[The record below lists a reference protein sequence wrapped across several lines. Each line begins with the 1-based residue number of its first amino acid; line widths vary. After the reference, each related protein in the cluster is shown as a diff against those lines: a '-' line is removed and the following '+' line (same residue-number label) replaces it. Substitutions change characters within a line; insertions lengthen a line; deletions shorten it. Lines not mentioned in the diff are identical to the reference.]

1 MRMGI
6 FPEKDSCTDVHD
18 GFLRRFL
25 RARRFNLSKALAM
38 YMAAQEWRQRESV
51 NHLYDNFDY
60 SRARQAFKLHYPSYI
75 HKTDRSGS
83 PVHIHEL
90 SKIDLS
96 GVSSFRIVPIVSA
109 LLQPSKPPSYSLVR
123 AVSTT
128 HQLFKT
134 ITREEAV
141 QYLFLLS
148 ESNLRTRFPA
158 CTLQLRPTVSEGGVR
173 RILLSSCRW
182 SDIVSC
188 SSSTPSP
195 LCSI

>member
-1 MRMGI
+1 MGI

-25 RARRFNLSKALAM
+25 RARRFDLSKALAM
-38 YMAAQEWRQRESV
+38 YMTAQEWRQRESV

-96 GVSSFRIVPIVSA
+96 GVSSFRILRIVWA
-109 LLQPSKPPSYSLVR
+109 LLQPVK
-123 AVSTT
+123 VSVILTCT
-128 HQLFKT
+128 RCSDYATSFSRQLHGKKQCSTSFFCRKAT
-134 ITREEAV
+134 CEHVFQPVLCSCARLCRREE
-141 QYLFLLS
+141 
-148 ESNLRTRFPA
+148 
-158 CTLQLRPTVSEGGVR
+158 
-173 RILLSSCRW
+173 
-182 SDIVSC
+182 
-188 SSSTPSP
+188 
-195 LCSI
+195 